1 MTKQV
6 FQTRWLLLL
15 VLALAAVAFGATT
28 PPAAATPVANLAP
41 LLATDSA
48 VAIPGQYI
56 VVFQKGVTLQARH
69 DVMARAVALGGEIS
83 FTYTTA
89 LSGFAGRLPQ
99 RAVETL
105 RQTPGIAYIEAD
117 QVWSV
122 NAVASWGLDRIDQRD
137 LPLNDTYS
145 NAHGNI
151 GTGVHAY
158 IIDTGINQSHVDY
171 SGRIGNGF
179 DSQDG
184 DNNPEDCHGHGSH
197 VAGTVGGTTYGVAR
211 GVTLHGVRVLSCFGS
226 GSTSQVVA
234 GVDWVA
240 DNHIDP
246 AVGNMS
252 LGGPASTASD
262 GAVAGAVDAGVVMV
276 VAAGNDDGN
285 ACNVSPA
292 REPSAIT
299 VGATDDA
306 DQRAYFSNWGEC
318 LDIFAPGVDITSAW
332 IGSSTASA
340 TISGTS
346 MASPHV
352 AGVAALVRGLHPTWT
367 PDQVLDEINATA
379 TRNVVGDSACSFNI
393 LVYSQLTP
401 ADGPIEVTDP
411 CPPDGGCTA
420 THLLHDNR
428 LFGDQVEAA
437 LALDGLYALRD
448 HVFAGTTAGEHYRS
462 LYYTHTGR
470 ITYLMLTNPDLRAE
484 GAAMLHAIR
493 PAVDALVN
501 GGEFEVSSQLLGH
514 FTHFLSQLA
523 SADRAAGG
531 GELAA
536 VIQAEFSRVTW
547 SQLVGLSAPDAW
559 DTINAT
565 FK

>member
-1 MTKQV
+1 MAKQV
-6 FQTRWLLLL
+6 SHTRWLLLL

-28 PPAAATPVANLAP
+28 PPAAATPVDALAP
-41 LLATDSA
+41 LLATDST

-56 VVFQKGVTLQARH
+56 VVFKEGIGLQARN
-69 DVMARAVALGGEIS
+69 DVTARAVALGSEVS

-89 LSGFAGRLPQ
+89 LQGFAGRLPE
-99 RAVETL
+99 RALEAL
-105 RQTPGIAYIEAD
+105 RRAPEVAYIEAD

-158 IIDTGINQSHVDY
+158 IIDTGINQSHVEF
-171 SGRIGNGF
+171 SGRIGNGY
-179 DSQDG
+179 DSQDD

-240 DNHIDP
+240 DNHIGP

-262 GAVAGAVDAGVVMV
+262 GAVAGAVAAGVVMV

-332 IGSSTASA
+332 IGGSTASA

-367 PDQVLDEINATA
+367 TGQVLDEINNTA

-420 THLLHDNR
+420 THLLHDTR
-428 LFGDQVEAA
+428 LFGNQADAA
-437 LALDGLYALRD
+437 LALDGLYAVRD
-448 HVFAGTTAGEHYRS
+448 QVFVGSAAGEHYRE
-462 LYYTHTGR
+462 LYYAHTGR
-470 ITYLMLTNPDLRAE
+470 ITYLMLTDPDLRAE
-484 GAAMLHAIR
+484 GAAMLRAIR
-493 PAVDALVN
+493 PAVDGLVN
-501 GGEFEVSSQLLGH
+501 GSAFELSPRL
-514 FTHFLSQLA
+514 LSQFTRFLNQLA
-523 SADRAAGG
+523 NADQAAGG

-536 VIQAEFSRVTW
+536 VIQAEFARVNW

-559 DTINAT
+559 DAINAA
-565 FK
+565 FR